1 MIRRK
6 RIFQTVFLEL
16 LPPAIY
22 ITSCF
27 GSLFRFHTRTSLS
40 GEKMQYRD
48 FGKTGFKISAL
59 GFGAMR
65 LPIPENQDKNAKD
78 DLGPAVD
85 LLRYGFEKGINYVD
99 TAYMYCDGRSELA
112 VGVALQDGWREKVK
126 LSTKLPLG
134 EVKKPDDMKRL
145 LEIQLKKLDTDSI
158 DFYHFHALSSQT
170 FHELILPMKLIDLA
184 EKFKSEG
191 VIHHLSFSFHDAHPE
206 TIVEILDTQAFSS
219 VLCQFNLLDRSNLVG
234 IRHAAELGMGV
245 VVMGPV
251 GGGRLAF
258 KGGVFENALGGKIST
273 PELAIRFVLST
284 PGISCALSGM
294 GTREMVDGNV
304 AMANIPEPLSK
315 NELDA
320 IETVTEQCSKLKNL
334 YCTGCGYCTPACP
347 KKIAIPKCLEAL
359 IYKEVYNLDEA
370 AKNRYNSIGKNPWDT
385 GETAS
390 ACIGCGACEKKCPQN
405 IPIRERLRQC
415 REIFGS

>member
-1 MIRRK
+1 
-6 RIFQTVFLEL
+6 
-16 LPPAIY
+16 
-22 ITSCF
+22 
-27 GSLFRFHTRTSLS
+27 
-40 GEKMQYRD
+40 MQYRD

-112 VGVALQDGWREKVK
+112 IGMALKDGWREKVK

-251 GGGRLAF
+251 GGGRWRSKAASLKMPSAE
-258 KGGVFENALGGKIST
+258 KSRHRNWRSALSSAHRESAALS
-273 PELAIRFVLST
+273 PEWELAKWWTATSPWR
-284 PGISCALSGM
+284 IS
-294 GTREMVDGNV
+294 R
-304 AMANIPEPLSK
+304 
-315 NELDA
+315 
-320 IETVTEQCSKLKNL
+320 
-334 YCTGCGYCTPACP
+334 
-347 KKIAIPKCLEAL
+347 
-359 IYKEVYNLDEA
+359 
-370 AKNRYNSIGKNPWDT
+370 NR
-385 GETAS
+385 
-390 ACIGCGACEKKCPQN
+390 
-405 IPIRERLRQC
+405 
-415 REIFGS
+415 